1 MKRISKLIFLTIF
14 ALFAMSTSCESKK
27 KDSKMFAEIT
37 TNRGVI
43 KVELFFQQT
52 PMTVANFVGLAEG
65 AIKNDAKPSGTP
77 YYDGIKFHR
86 VISMAQGSG
95 QDFMIQTG
103 DPMGNGMGGPGYQF
117 PDEIVEGL
125 NHSEAGVL
133 SMANAGPG
141 TNGSQ
146 FFITVAPTTWL
157 DGKHTVFGK
166 VVEGYDI
173 AYKTLQ
179 DDVMISVKIIREG
192 KEAKNFDAP
201 KVFEEAKKAL
211 AEAEKKKLES
221 ALSEF
226 TDWLKAN
233 YPNAKA
239 TGSGL
244 YYVME
249 TEGTG
254 KQAQAGDNVSVHYKG
269 TLADGTKFDS
279 SYDRN
284 QPITFQLGVGQV
296 IKGWDEGIAL
306 LKEGGKAKLIIPYQL
321 AYGEAGRP
329 PVIPARATLIFETEL
344 VSVQ

>member
-1 MKRISKLIFLTIF
+1 MKQISKLFFLTIF
-14 ALFAMSTSCESKK
+14 AMVAMSSSCESKK

-43 KVELFFQQT
+43 KLELFFKQT

-65 AIKNDAKPSGTP
+65 TIKNDAKPLGEP

-86 VISMAQGSG
+86 VISKAQGSG

-103 DPMGNGMGGPGYQF
+103 DPLGNGMGGPGYQF
-117 PDEIVEGL
+117 PDEIVDSL
-125 NHSEAGVL
+125 NHSEPGIL

-146 FFITVAPTTWL
+146 FFITVAPTPWL

-166 VVEGYDI
+166 VVEGYDV
-173 AYKTLQ
+173 AYNTLQ
-179 DDVMISVKIIREG
+179 GDTMLSVRIIREG
-192 KEAKNFDAP
+192 KDAKNFDAP
-201 KVFEEAKKAL
+201 KVFEEAQKEL
-211 AEAEKKKLES
+211 LEAEKKKNE
-221 ALSEF
+221 AAQAEF
-226 TDWLKAN
+226 TNWLKAN
-233 YPNAKA
+233 YPDAVP
-239 TGSGL
+239 TGTGL
-244 YYVME
+244 YYVM
-249 TEGTG
+249 TQEGTG
-254 KQAQAGDNVSVHYKG
+254 KQAQKGNTVSVHYSG
-269 TLADGTKFDS
+269 TLANGTKFDS

-296 IKGWDEGIAL
+296 IQGWDEGIAL

-329 PVIPARATLIFETEL
+329 PVIPAKATLIFDTEL
-344 VSVQ
+344 ISVQ